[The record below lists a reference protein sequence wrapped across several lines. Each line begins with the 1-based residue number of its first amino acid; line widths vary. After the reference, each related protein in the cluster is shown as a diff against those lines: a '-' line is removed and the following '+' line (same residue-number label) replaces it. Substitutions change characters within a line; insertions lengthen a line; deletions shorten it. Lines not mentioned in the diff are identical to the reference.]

1 MCVSLLLSEVL
12 DLDKI
17 LVFVEIVKIL
27 MILRDEWFYFLIFQ
41 NKNFREIKST
51 FPKRFSIEDPIFPSL
66 SL

>member
-27 MILRDEWFYFLIFQ
+27 IILQ

-51 FPKRFSIEDPIFPSL
+51 FPKRFSFEDPIFP
-66 SL
+66 